1 MTTFKFYVWRLQ
13 YFSVQNSPRGYEW
26 FTSRRS
32 AQQAAT
38 AWQRAIENDSEYDS
52 DFPEHRR
59 TADLEAITITPTKAG
74 ILDALN
80 THARDDQTEQ

>member
-1 MTTFKFYVWRLQ
+1 MTKFYLLQ
-13 YFSVQNSPRGYEW
+13 YFSARSSPRGYEW

-38 AWQRAIENDSEYDS
+38 AWQRSTEDDDDEYDS

-59 TADLEAITITPTKAG
+59 TADLEVITITPTKAG